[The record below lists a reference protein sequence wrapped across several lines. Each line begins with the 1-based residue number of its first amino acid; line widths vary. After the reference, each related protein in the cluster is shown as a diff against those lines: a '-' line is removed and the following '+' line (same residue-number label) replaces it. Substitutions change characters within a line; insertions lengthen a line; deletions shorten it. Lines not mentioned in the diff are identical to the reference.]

1 MEEVKMDLGLKG
13 KSVIVTASSKGLGKA
28 TALRF
33 AAEGAHVMISSR
45 SHEAL
50 RMAAAEIKEA
60 TGNEV
65 SYFVAD
71 ITRGEDIKNLIK
83 ETVANYGTVHVLV
96 NNTGGP
102 PPGNFDDVNDD
113 AWQKAFELV
122 LLSMIRC
129 TREILPHMRKQKF
142 GRIVNF
148 ASSSIKQP
156 LDNLILSN
164 TFRTGIIGLAKSL
177 AAELAPDN
185 ILINTIGPGRI
196 ATDRVAFLDKER
208 ARGLEISVEEVK
220 KNTEKLIP
228 MGRYGEPEEFARIA
242 VFLASS
248 ANSYVTGQALL
259 VDGGLVRAL

>member
-1 MEEVKMDLGLKG
+1 MQLGIEG

-28 TALRF
+28 TALLF

-45 SHEAL
+45 SEKAL
-50 RMAAAEIKEA
+50 RIATAEIKEA
-60 TGNEV
+60 TGNTV

-71 ITRGEDIKNLIK
+71 ITKAEDIKNLVK
-83 ETVANYGTVHVLV
+83 ETVGKFGTVHVLI
-96 NNTGGP
+96 NSTGGP
-102 PPGNFDDVNDD
+102 PAGGFDSVSDD
-113 AWQKAFELV
+113 GWQKAFELV
-122 LLSMIRC
+122 LLSVIRC
-129 TREILPHMRKQKF
+129 IREVLPYMRKQKF

-177 AAELAPDN
+177 VPELAPDN
-185 ILINTIGPGRI
+185 ILINTVGPGRI
-196 ATDRVAFLDKER
+196 ATDRVASLDQDR
-208 ARGLEISVEEVK
+208 ARRLGISAEEVK

-228 MGRYGEPEEFARIA
+228 LGRYGEPEEFARIA
-242 VFLASS
+242 VLLASS
-248 ANSYVTGQALL
+248 ANSYVTGQAFL

>member
-1 MEEVKMDLGLKG
+1 MDLGLKG
-13 KSVIVTASSKGLGKA
+13 KSVLVTASSKGLGKA

-33 AAEGAHVMISSR
+33 AAEGAKVMISSR
-45 SHEAL
+45 SVEAL
-50 RMAAAEIKEA
+50 HRTAAEIKEA

-65 SYFVAD
+65 GYFAAD
-71 ITRGEDIKNLIK
+71 MRKAEDVKGLVR
-83 ETVANYGTVHVLV
+83 ETASKYGTVHVLV

-102 PPGNFDDVNDD
+102 PAGNFDNVDDD
-113 AWQKAFELV
+113 AWQNAFELV

-129 TREILPHMRKQKF
+129 IREVVPYMRMQKF

-164 TFRTGIIGLAKSL
+164 TFRTGIMGLAKSL

-185 ILINTIGPGRI
+185 ILINTVGPGRI
-196 ATDRVAFLDKER
+196 ATDRVAFLDEER
-208 ARGLEISVEEVK
+208 AGRLGISVKEVK
-220 KNTEKLIP
+220 ESTERLIP
-228 MGRYGEPEEFARIA
+228 VGRYGEPDEFARAAI
-242 VFLASS
+242 FLASS